1 MEAHVS
7 DGEFTWSVEQLRE
20 AASSQATGNAISGGY
35 QVLTQGMEVPKLG
48 RIVGPEAARHYVM
61 EQFAAIDSDLNQ
73 SEAPEGDIR
82 QEQQA
87 ILARYAATAELVKRS
102 GGKPGIG
109 TGIDPL
115 DSLLGGGL
123 QNGEFAIIA
132 GYTSAGKTSFCVSM
146 AWNACVVQQKNVV
159 MFTSETL
166 RHQVINKL
174 ISRHSK
180 HPQYSM
186 EMPDGIDSARIRAG
200 SLSGPEIAQYQDVLN
215 DFTSNPGYGK
225 CYVAQLPFGATLGNV
240 NSRLSRIGH
249 LFEVHLC
256 IIDYLGLLRADQRR
270 DAAHEETAQMLKDAK
285 GIAATFNGGRG
296 VPVVSPWQVNRPGRE
311 RALRDGSYQG
321 VDLAQSQEAA
331 NTPDVVLTLLEPQK
345 IENPRN
351 TPVKGELLKNRDGA
365 RGMMMP
371 LKVDYATSCW
381 RAEESSGGQL
391 YAPGVDYSST
401 LMGGR

>member
-1 MEAHVS
+1 
-7 DGEFTWSVEQLRE
+7 
-20 AASSQATGNAISGGY
+20 
-35 QVLTQGMEVPKLG
+35 
-48 RIVGPEAARHYVM
+48 
-61 EQFAAIDSDLNQ
+61 
-73 SEAPEGDIR
+73 
-82 QEQQA
+82 
-87 ILARYAATAELVKRS
+87 
-102 GGKPGIG
+102 
-109 TGIDPL
+109 
-115 DSLLGGGL
+115 
-123 QNGEFAIIA
+123 
-132 GYTSAGKTSFCVSM
+132 
-146 AWNACVVQQKNVV
+146 
-159 MFTSETL
+159 
-166 RHQVINKL
+166 
-174 ISRHSK
+174 
-180 HPQYSM
+180 
-186 EMPDGIDSARIRAG
+186 
-200 SLSGPEIAQYQDVLN
+200 
-215 DFTSNPGYGK
+215 
-225 CYVAQLPFGATLGNV
+225 VAQLPFGATLGNV